1 MPTAALVYDV
11 ARLDERLLLDRMREV
26 FDRVELVHL
35 PSTVLGFTGKTRA
48 DADIAVQ
55 RSMSFYR
62 ALTSTFALEAQGVRV
77 VNTGD
82 AILFSGD
89 KTVSTSLLVRS
100 HVPVPETLLAYS
112 LESTVKAAETLG
124 YPVVLKPIQGS
135 WGRLLA
141 MARDEEELR
150 AIIEHREYM
159 GALYRVQYV
168 QEYVRKPGRDIRAMC
183 IGDSVPAAIYRVS
196 GSWITNTARGGRA
209 MPARVTPEMEDL
221 TLRACKALG
230 VEVGGVDIVEHP
242 EKGLLVLEVNA
253 VPEYKNIM
261 RVTGIDIARR
271 IAEYLYGEAK
281 R

>member
-1 MPTAALVYDV
+1 
-11 ARLDERLLLDRMREV
+11 
-26 FDRVELVHL
+26 
-35 PSTVLGFTGKTRA
+35 
-48 DADIAVQ
+48 
-55 RSMSFYR
+55 
-62 ALTSTFALEAQGVRV
+62 
-77 VNTGD
+77 
-82 AILFSGD
+82 
-89 KTVSTSLLVRS
+89 
-100 HVPVPETLLAYS
+100 VPVPETLLAYG
-112 LESTVKAAETLG
+112 LESTVKAASLLG
-124 YPVVLKPIQGS
+124 YPVVVKPVQGS

-141 MARDEEELR
+141 LARDEEELR
-150 AIIEHREYM
+150 AIVEHREYM

-168 QEYVRKPGRDIRAMC
+168 QEYVRKPGRDIRATC

-209 MPARVTPEMEDL
+209 EPARVTPEMEDL

-253 VPEYKNIM
+253 VPEYKNVM
-261 RVTGIDIARR
+261 RVTGVDVARE